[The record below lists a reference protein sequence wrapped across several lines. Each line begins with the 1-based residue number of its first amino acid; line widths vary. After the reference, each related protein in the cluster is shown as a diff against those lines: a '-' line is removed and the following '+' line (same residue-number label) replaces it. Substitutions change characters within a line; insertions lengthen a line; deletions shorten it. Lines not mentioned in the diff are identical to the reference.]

1 MQFVLSVQSEL
12 KKFNVSEVNST
23 DQGKAY
29 SNYYKIYIAI
39 RDVFSL
45 VAMLILNRSKKFNFI
60 YTGEGLCHKVEG
72 KYRDRILENIVRENV
87 IYINRGRDTI
97 INSVNDIRA
106 YNIGGLVKL
115 LSIGFSLSYKKPL
128 NTYYAYKMVND
139 IILRF
144 ANNSN
149 VYSLLYYNL
158 NGLSLVMSKHR
169 NKFKLIEVQHG
180 AIINFPTYALSSVFK
195 IADIFYVKNQ
205 GTVAYLKKH
214 LNKNFTDVTYEILP
228 YPKSK
233 ATFVE
238 GKHLLYASTVELG
251 GIHPVFLA
259 YLKQLTPE
267 DNVNVYIRLHPREK
281 DKKEVFEKQLK
292 DVKAIIVF
300 DESKNWL
307 EANLIKNLIII
318 SPWSSV
324 IEDAADNGYKAIVLE
339 ELGNIRF
346 SYLIDDINVIFADNL
361 EKILQSI

>member
-1 MQFVLSVQSEL
+1 TMNNEMQFVLSVQSEL

-158 NGLSLVMSKHR
+158 NGLSLVFSKHR
-169 NKFKLIEVQHG
+169 NNFELVEVQHG
-180 AIINFPTYALSSVFK
+180 SIINFPTYSQPSEFK
-195 IADIFYVKNQ
+195 IADTFYVKNQ
-205 GTVAYLKKH
+205 GTINYLKER
-214 LNKNFTDVTYEILP
+214 LNKNFKDIEYRILP
-228 YPKSK
+228 YPKRETEFK
-233 ATFVE
+233 E
-238 GKHLLYASTVELG
+238 GTHILRSEERRVGKERRYRWSTN
-251 GIHPVFLA
+251 H
-259 YLKQLTPE
+259 
-267 DNVNVYIRLHPREK
+267 
-281 DKKEVFEKQLK
+281 
-292 DVKAIIVF
+292 
-300 DESKNWL
+300 
-307 EANLIKNLIII
+307 
-318 SPWSSV
+318 
-324 IEDAADNGYKAIVLE
+324 
-339 ELGNIRF
+339 
-346 SYLIDDINVIFADNL
+346 
-361 EKILQSI
+361 